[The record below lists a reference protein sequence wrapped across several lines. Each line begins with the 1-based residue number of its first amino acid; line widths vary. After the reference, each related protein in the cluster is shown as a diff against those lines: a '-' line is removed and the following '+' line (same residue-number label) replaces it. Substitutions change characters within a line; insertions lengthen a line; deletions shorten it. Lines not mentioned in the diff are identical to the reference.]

1 MLSGVPLENFSRVMF
16 HNLIYAII
24 ANISATK
31 PISFKANSVL
41 FSENIITPFLI
52 NIKIRIT
59 NHTLILAD

>member
-1 MLSGVPLENFSRVMF
+1 MF

-59 NHTLILAD
+59 NQTLIPQINVSYTKEYLRKL